1 MMHQISAD
9 DGKKD
14 EKTLLITQS
23 RDLHKKIHEDIKYF
37 RVKSDIRESSNPIGR
52 INQDI
57 VNKSLFSFSFVR
69 HPYTR

>member
-1 MMHQISAD
+1 MMHQISA
-9 DGKKD
+9 GGEKKD
-14 EKTLLITQS
+14 EKPLWVSQT
-23 RDLHKKIHEDIKYF
+23 RDLHKKIHEDVKYF
-37 RVKSDIRESSNPIGR
+37 RVKSDIRESSNPVGR